1 LPLASFLQWGERLG
15 SGMTSRK
22 IEGIEHAIEKATA
35 GAFVQVRDDEII
47 VTMPGTHYA
56 VTYCKPVNSPQLLAR
71 RIAESDDKHT
81 SISLSEFLTLAWT
94 LANDK
99 ARELGWIV

>member
-1 LPLASFLQWGERLG
+1 M
-15 SGMTSRK
+15 MTPSK
-22 IEGIEHAIEKATA
+22 LEDIEHAIEKAA
-35 GAFVQVRDDEII
+35 AVALVEVRDEEII

>member
-1 LPLASFLQWGERLG
+1 
-15 SGMTSRK
+15 MTSRK
-22 IEGIEHAIEKATA
+22 IEGIEHGIEKATA

-56 VTYCKPVNSPQLLAR
+56 VTYCKPVNSPQLLA
-71 RIAESDDKHT
+71 ESDDKHT